1 MASPS
6 LTNQGLP
13 CVSSRF
19 DLLPQDSEV
28 ISYAVHGSKNLAR
41 DPVDLVLNLEN
52 PMNLLQSEQITGQY
66 TIEAGI
72 NLVPPES

>member
-1 MASPS
+1 M
-6 LTNQGLP
+6 
-13 CVSSRF
+13 
-19 DLLPQDSEV
+19 

-52 PMNLLQSEQITGQY
+52 PMNLLQSEQITCQY